1 MSLYTSSEWKALW
14 LKAQEKVN
22 SILDDIDLKK
32 ANNDKDSIELSESR
46 LEDAIM
52 LRDDYESKYYQAK
65 KEEESGV
72 STTHIGLTSL
82 PSGYY
87 GF

>member
-72 STTHIGLTSL
+72 STTQIGLTSL

>member
-1 MSLYTSSEWKALW
+1 MSLYTSAEWKALW

-46 LEDAIM
+46 LEDAIK
-52 LRDDYESKYYQAK
+52 LRDDYKNEYYLAK

-72 STTHIGLTSL
+72 ETTQIGLTSL
-82 PSGYY
+82 PSVYY